1 MEMQRLILRWVIN
14 AVALYV
20 AVGTGLIKGI
30 HPESTSWWAILIL
43 ALIFGVANS
52 LIRPLLKLLT
62 CPLILLTL
70 GLFTLVIN
78 ALLFAL
84 TGWIGEYFFDI
95 GWTLDPPWFWNAF
108 LGGLVVGVISAALT
122 LLLRNELEPRRKLRR

>member
-1 MEMQRLILRWVIN
+1 MQRLILRWAIN
-14 AVALYV
+14 AAALYV
-20 AVGTGLIKGI
+20 AVGTGWIGGI
-30 HPESTSWWAILIL
+30 HPQSTSWWAILIL
-43 ALIFGVANS
+43 ALIFGAVNM

-78 ALLFAL
+78 AVLFAL
-84 TGWIGEYFFDI
+84 TGWVGRYFFDI

-122 LLLRNELEPRRKLRR
+122 LLLRNELEPGRALRRK

>member
-52 LIRPLLKLLT
+52 LIRPLIKLLT